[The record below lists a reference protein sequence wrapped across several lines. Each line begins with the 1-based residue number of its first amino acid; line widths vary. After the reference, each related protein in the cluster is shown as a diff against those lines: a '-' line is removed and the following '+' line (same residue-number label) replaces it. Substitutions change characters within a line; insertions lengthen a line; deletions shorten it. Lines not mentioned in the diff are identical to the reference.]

1 MNQIISQINTDIR
14 LCEEHDGEVD
24 ADIIFNFI
32 SIKEISLRTIDNVCG
47 KNISILMR
55 DWLCILL

>member
-1 MNQIISQINTDIR
+1 MSQIILKINTHIR

-32 SIKEISLRTIDNVCG
+32 PIKEIRLRTIDTVCG
-47 KNISILMR
+47 KNISILTR
-55 DWLCILL
+55 NWLCMLL